1 MPDRTPGPARDRRA
15 LLLGVLRRSLSR
27 QPRDTAWLVA
37 WSTVQALPS
46 LAAGWVVAKATGDFL
61 VGRAEVRAGLA
72 WLGVFGLTALA
83 GALASRQ
90 TYLRVAA
97 LVEPLRDDLVRI
109 IVTGALRQAT
119 RETGPA
125 DTGAVAR
132 ITHQAEI
139 VRDCFAG
146 LLAVGLTFAFMVIS
160 ALVGLAMLVPAVLP
174 LAIVPMVV
182 SLLLFCALL
191 PSLTA
196 RQRRSVVGEE
206 AMAASAAAT
215 LAGLRDIIACGAE
228 DQVAAELADR
238 VTTQAAALRA
248 VARINMVRTLC
259 LAVGGWLPLILVL
272 AQAPSLLRHGV
283 TPAAVIGAV
292 TYIGGI
298 LQSALYMLTRGVGGS
313 GIRLAIT
320 LQRIVEASG
329 SSLDPPTEVPADEIQ
344 PTPAARPVSVSRA
357 AQAEAEVSGPAGA
370 GAGGP
375 AGAGAGGPAGA
386 GAGGPAGVSRVSL
399 RGVSFAYGPHAEP
412 VLRGLD
418 LDVPDGDHLVIV
430 GPSGIG
436 KSTLAGLIAGLLRPT
451 AGEVR
456 LDGRPVAGIPA
467 ADLPACRVL
476 IPQEAYVF
484 AGTLGENLRYLAPS
498 AQAAQLD
505 ASVDAV
511 GVRALVTR
519 LGGYGAELS
528 PATLSAGE
536 RQLIALVRA
545 HLSPA
550 RLAILDEAT
559 CHLDPAA
566 AARAEGAFA
575 DRPGALIVIAH
586 RISSALRAQRVLVLD
601 GIRASVGEHTSLL
614 ASSALYRDLVGQ
626 WGADHHPAT
635 EPGPDGELAS
645 RV

>member
-1 MPDRTPGPARDRRA
+1 MADRPPGTASGRRA
-15 LLLGVLRRSLSR
+15 LLLRVLRRSLSR
-27 QPRDTAWLVA
+27 RPRDTAWLVA

-61 VGRAEVRAGLA
+61 AGRAEVRAGLA

-83 GALASRQ
+83 GGLASRQ
-90 TYLRVAA
+90 TFLRVAA
-97 LVEPLRDDLVRI
+97 LVEPLRDDLVQI

-119 RETGPA
+119 LESGPP

-146 LLAVGLTFAFMVIS
+146 LLAVGLTFAFMVVS
-160 ALVGLAMLVPAVLP
+160 ALAGLATLVPAVLP
-174 LAIVPMVV
+174 FAVVPMAV
-182 SLLLFCALL
+182 SLLLFCCLL

-196 RQRRSVVGEE
+196 RQRRSVLGEE
-206 AMAASAAAT
+206 AMAESAAAA
-215 LAGLRDIIACGAE
+215 LAGLRDVIACGAE
-228 DQVAAELADR
+228 DQVAAELAGR
-238 VTTQAAALRA
+238 VTAQADALRA
-248 VARINMVRTLC
+248 LARINMIRTLC

-283 TPAAVIGAV
+283 APATIIGAV

-329 SSLDPPTEVPADEIQ
+329 CPLDLPAE
-344 PTPAARPVSVSRA
+344 TPSGAGAVGARTVGAGAVGAGAVGAGVSGAR
-357 AQAEAEVSGPAGA
+357 VSGPAGA
-370 GAGGP
+370 G
-375 AGAGAGGPAGA
+375 
-386 GAGGPAGVSRVSL
+386 VSRASL
-399 RGVSFAYGPHAEP
+399 RNVSFAYGPHAEP

-418 LDVPDGDHLVIV
+418 LDVLDGDHLAVV

-456 LDGRPVAGIPA
+456 LAGVPLADIPA
-467 ADLPACRVL
+467 AGLPACRVL

-484 AGTLGENLRYLAPS
+484 AGTLGENLRYLAP
-498 AQAAQLD
+498 AAPAAQLD

-511 GVRALVTR
+511 GVRDVVKR
-519 LGGYGAELS
+519 LGGYGAELT

-550 RLAILDEAT
+550 RLVILDEAT

-566 AARAEGAFA
+566 AARAEDAFA
-575 DRPGALIVIAH
+575 GRPGALIVIAH
-586 RISSALRAQRVLVLD
+586 RISSALRARRVLVLD
-601 GIRASVGEHTSLL
+601 GTRAAIGDHASLL
-614 ASSALYRDLVGQ
+614 TSSPLYRELVGQ
-626 WGADHHPAT
+626 WGADPGPAI
-635 EPGPDGELAS
+635 EPGPGGELAS

>member
-1 MPDRTPGPARDRRA
+1 MADRPPGTASGRRA
-15 LLLGVLRRSLSR
+15 LLLRVLRRSLSR
-27 QPRDTAWLVA
+27 RPRDTAWLVA

-61 VGRAEVRAGLA
+61 AGRAEVRAGLA

-83 GALASRQ
+83 GGLASRQ
-90 TYLRVAA
+90 TFLRVAA
-97 LVEPLRDDLVRI
+97 LVEPLRDDLVQI

-119 RETGPA
+119 LESGPP

-146 LLAVGLTFAFMVIS
+146 LLAVGLTFAFMVVS
-160 ALVGLAMLVPAVLP
+160 ALAGLATLVPAVLP
-174 LAIVPMVV
+174 FAVVPMAV
-182 SLLLFCALL
+182 SLLLFCCLL

-196 RQRRSVVGEE
+196 RQRRSVLGEE
-206 AMAASAAAT
+206 AMAESAAAA
-215 LAGLRDIIACGAE
+215 LAGLRDVIACGAE
-228 DQVAAELADR
+228 DQVAAELAGR
-238 VTTQAAALRA
+238 VTAQADALRA
-248 VARINMVRTLC
+248 LARINMVRTLC

-283 TPAAVIGAV
+283 APATIIGAV

-329 SSLDPPTEVPADEIQ
+329 CPLDLPAE
-344 PTPAARPVSVSRA
+344 TPSGAGAVGARTVGAGAVGAGAVGAGVSGAR
-357 AQAEAEVSGPAGA
+357 VSGPAGA
-370 GAGGP
+370 G
-375 AGAGAGGPAGA
+375 
-386 GAGGPAGVSRVSL
+386 VSRASL
-399 RGVSFAYGPHAEP
+399 RNVSFAYGPHAEP

-418 LDVPDGDHLVIV
+418 LDVLDGDHLAVV

-456 LDGRPVAGIPA
+456 LAGVPLADIPA
-467 ADLPACRVL
+467 AGLPACRVL

-484 AGTLGENLRYLAPS
+484 AGTLGENLRYLAP
-498 AQAAQLD
+498 AAPAAQLD

-511 GVRALVTR
+511 GVRDVVKR
-519 LGGYGAELS
+519 LGGYGAELT

-550 RLAILDEAT
+550 RLVILDEAT

-566 AARAEGAFA
+566 AARAEDAFA
-575 DRPGALIVIAH
+575 GRPGALIVIAH
-586 RISSALRAQRVLVLD
+586 RISSALRARRVLVLD
-601 GIRASVGEHTSLL
+601 GTRAAIGDHASLL
-614 ASSALYRDLVGQ
+614 TSSPLYRELVGQ
-626 WGADHHPAT
+626 WGADPGPAI
-635 EPGPDGELAS
+635 EPGPGGELAS

>member
-1 MPDRTPGPARDRRA
+1 MADQPPGTASGRRA
-15 LLLGVLRRSLSR
+15 LLLRVLRRSLSR
-27 QPRDTAWLVA
+27 RPRDTAWLVA

-61 VGRAEVRAGLA
+61 AGRAEVRAGLA

-83 GALASRQ
+83 GGLASRQ
-90 TYLRVAA
+90 TFLRVAA
-97 LVEPLRDDLVRI
+97 LVEPLRDDLVQI

-119 RETGPA
+119 LESGPP

-146 LLAVGLTFAFMVIS
+146 LLAVGLTFAFMVVS
-160 ALVGLAMLVPAVLP
+160 ALAGLATLVPAVLP
-174 LAIVPMVV
+174 FAVVPMAV
-182 SLLLFCALL
+182 SLLLFCCLL

-196 RQRRSVVGEE
+196 RQRRSVLGEE
-206 AMAASAAAT
+206 AMAESAAAA
-215 LAGLRDIIACGAE
+215 LAGLRDVIACGAE
-228 DQVAAELADR
+228 DQVAAELAGR
-238 VTTQAAALRA
+238 VTAQADALRA
-248 VARINMVRTLC
+248 LARINMVRTLC

-283 TPAAVIGAV
+283 APATIIGAV

-329 SSLDPPTEVPADEIQ
+329 CPLDLPAE
-344 PTPAARPVSVSRA
+344 TPSGAGAVGAGASGAGVSGAR
-357 AQAEAEVSGPAGA
+357 VSGPAGA
-370 GAGGP
+370 G
-375 AGAGAGGPAGA
+375 
-386 GAGGPAGVSRVSL
+386 VSRASL
-399 RGVSFAYGPHAEP
+399 RSVSFAYGPHAEP

-418 LDVPDGDHLVIV
+418 LDVLDGDHLAVV

-456 LDGRPVAGIPA
+456 LAGVPLADIPA
-467 ADLPACRVL
+467 AGLPACRVL

-484 AGTLGENLRYLAPS
+484 AGTLGENLRYLAP
-498 AQAAQLD
+498 AAPAAQLD

-511 GVRALVTR
+511 GVRDVVKR
-519 LGGYGAELS
+519 LGGYGAELT

-550 RLAILDEAT
+550 RLVILDEAT

-566 AARAEGAFA
+566 AARAEDAFA
-575 DRPGALIVIAH
+575 GRPGALIVIAH
-586 RISSALRAQRVLVLD
+586 RISSALRARRVLVLD
-601 GIRASVGEHTSLL
+601 GTRAAIGDHASLL
-614 ASSALYRDLVGQ
+614 TSSPLYRELVGQ
-626 WGADHHPAT
+626 WGADPGPAI
-635 EPGPDGELAS
+635 EPGPGGELAS

>member
-1 MPDRTPGPARDRRA
+1 MADRPPGTARERRA
-15 LLLGVLRRSLSR
+15 LLLRVLRRSLSR
-27 QPRDTAWLVA
+27 RPRDTAWLVA

-61 VGRAEVRAGLA
+61 AGRAEVRAGLA
-72 WLGVFGLTALA
+72 WLGAFGLTALA

-97 LVEPLRDDLVRI
+97 LVEPLRDDLVQV
-109 IVTGALRQAT
+109 IVTGALRRAT
-119 RETGPA
+119 RESGPV

-146 LLAVGLTFAFMVIS
+146 LLAVGLTFAFMVVS
-160 ALVGLAMLVPAVLP
+160 ALAGLATLVPEVLP
-174 LAIVPMVV
+174 FAIVPMAV
-182 SLLLFCALL
+182 SLLLFCCLL

-196 RQRRSVVGEE
+196 RQRRSVLGEE
-206 AMAASAAAT
+206 AMAESAAAA
-215 LAGLRDIIACGAE
+215 LAGLRDVIACGAE
-228 DQVAAELADR
+228 DQVAAELAGR
-238 VTTQAAALRA
+238 VTAQADALRA
-248 VARINMVRTLC
+248 LARTNAVRTLC

-283 TPAAVIGAV
+283 AAAAIIGAV

-329 SSLDPPTEVPADEIQ
+329 CPLDLPGEALAGKALAGEAGAGET
-344 PTPAARPVSVSRA
+344 AAGETAAA
-357 AQAEAEVSGPAGA
+357 AQPVAPRASVPGPAG
-370 GAGGP
+370 
-375 AGAGAGGPAGA
+375 
-386 GAGGPAGVSRVSL
+386 AGVSRVSL
-399 RGVSFAYGPHAEP
+399 RRVSFAYGPHAEP

-418 LDVPDGDHLVIV
+418 LDVLDGDHLAIV

-436 KSTLAGLIAGLLRPT
+436 KSTLAGLITGLLQPT

-456 LDGRPVAGIPA
+456 LGGLPLAGIPA
-467 ADLPACRVL
+467 DALPGCRVL

-484 AGTLGENLRYLAPS
+484 AGTLGENLRYLAPG
-498 AQAAQLD
+498 APAAQLD

-511 GVRALVTR
+511 GLRDVVKR
-519 LGGYGAELS
+519 LGGYGAELT

-550 RLAILDEAT
+550 RLVILDEAT
-559 CHLDPAA
+559 CHLDPAT

-601 GIRASVGEHTSLL
+601 GNRAATGDHASLL
-614 ASSALYRDLVGQ
+614 ASSPLYRDLVGQ
-626 WGADHHPAT
+626 WGADHDSTAEP
-635 EPGPDGELAS
+635 EPGGELAS

>member
-1 MPDRTPGPARDRRA
+1 MADRPPGTASGRRA
-15 LLLGVLRRSLSR
+15 LLLRVLRRSLSR
-27 QPRDTAWLVA
+27 RPRDTAWLVA

-61 VGRAEVRAGLA
+61 AGRAEVRAGLA

-83 GALASRQ
+83 GGLASRQ
-90 TYLRVAA
+90 TFLRVAA
-97 LVEPLRDDLVRI
+97 LVEPLRDDLVQI

-119 RETGPA
+119 LESGPP

-146 LLAVGLTFAFMVIS
+146 LLAVGLTFAFMVVS
-160 ALVGLAMLVPAVLP
+160 ALAGLATLVPAVLP
-174 LAIVPMVV
+174 FAVVPMAV
-182 SLLLFCALL
+182 SLLLFCCLL

-196 RQRRSVVGEE
+196 RQRRSVLGEE
-206 AMAASAAAT
+206 AMAESAAAA
-215 LAGLRDIIACGAE
+215 LAGLRDVIACGAE
-228 DQVAAELADR
+228 DQVAAELAGR
-238 VTTQAAALRA
+238 VTAQADALRA
-248 VARINMVRTLC
+248 LARINMVRTLC

-283 TPAAVIGAV
+283 APATIIGAV

-329 SSLDPPTEVPADEIQ
+329 CPLDLPAK
-344 PTPAARPVSVSRA
+344 TPSGAGAVGAGAVGARTVGAGAVGAGVSGAR
-357 AQAEAEVSGPAGA
+357 VSGPAGA
-370 GAGGP
+370 G
-375 AGAGAGGPAGA
+375 
-386 GAGGPAGVSRVSL
+386 VSRASL
-399 RGVSFAYGPHAEP
+399 RNVSFAYGPHAEP

-418 LDVPDGDHLVIV
+418 LDVLDGDHLAVV

-456 LDGRPVAGIPA
+456 LAGVPLADIPA
-467 ADLPACRVL
+467 AGLPACRVL

-484 AGTLGENLRYLAPS
+484 AGTLGENLRYLAP
-498 AQAAQLD
+498 AAPAAQLD

-511 GVRALVTR
+511 GVRDVVKR
-519 LGGYGAELS
+519 LGGYGAELT

-550 RLAILDEAT
+550 RLVILDEAT

-566 AARAEGAFA
+566 AARAEDAFA
-575 DRPGALIVIAH
+575 GRPGALIVIAH
-586 RISSALRAQRVLVLD
+586 RISSALRARRVLVLD
-601 GIRASVGEHTSLL
+601 GTRAAIGDHASLL
-614 ASSALYRDLVGQ
+614 TSSPLYRELVGQ
-626 WGADHHPAT
+626 WGADPGPAI
-635 EPGPDGELAS
+635 EPGPGGELAS

>member
-1 MPDRTPGPARDRRA
+1 MADRPPGTASGRRA
-15 LLLGVLRRSLSR
+15 LLLRVLRRSLSR
-27 QPRDTAWLVA
+27 RPRDTAWLVA

-61 VGRAEVRAGLA
+61 AGRAEVRAGLA

-83 GALASRQ
+83 GGLASRQ
-90 TYLRVAA
+90 TFLRVAA
-97 LVEPLRDDLVRI
+97 LVEPLRDDLVQI

-119 RETGPA
+119 LESGRP

-146 LLAVGLTFAFMVIS
+146 LLAVGLTFAFMVVS
-160 ALVGLAMLVPAVLP
+160 ALAGLATLVPAVLP
-174 LAIVPMVV
+174 FAVVPMAV
-182 SLLLFCALL
+182 SLVLFCCLL

-196 RQRRSVVGEE
+196 RQRRSVLGEE
-206 AMAASAAAT
+206 AMAESAAAA
-215 LAGLRDIIACGAE
+215 LAGLRDVIACGAE
-228 DQVAAELADR
+228 DQVAAELAGR
-238 VTTQAAALRA
+238 VTAQADALRA
-248 VARINMVRTLC
+248 LARINMVRTLC

-283 TPAAVIGAV
+283 APATIIGAV

-329 SSLDPPTEVPADEIQ
+329 CPLDLPAG
-344 PTPAARPVSVSRA
+344 TPSGAGAVGAGAVGAGAVGAGAVGAGAVGAGASGATMSGA
-357 AQAEAEVSGPAGA
+357 TLSGPAG
-370 GAGGP
+370 
-375 AGAGAGGPAGA
+375 
-386 GAGGPAGVSRVSL
+386 AGVSRVSL
-399 RGVSFAYGPHAEP
+399 RRVSFAYGPHAEP

-418 LDVPDGDHLVIV
+418 LDVLDGDHLAVV

-456 LDGRPVAGIPA
+456 LAGVPLADIPA
-467 ADLPACRVL
+467 AGLPACRVL

-484 AGTLGENLRYLAPS
+484 AGTLGENLRYLAP
-498 AQAAQLD
+498 AAPAAQLD

-511 GVRALVTR
+511 GVRDVVKR
-519 LGGYGAELS
+519 LGGYGAEVT

-550 RLAILDEAT
+550 RLVILDEAT

-566 AARAEGAFA
+566 AARAEDAFA
-575 DRPGALIVIAH
+575 GRPGALIVIAH
-586 RISSALRAQRVLVLD
+586 RISSALRARRVLVLD
-601 GIRASVGEHTSLL
+601 GTRAAIGDHASLL
-614 ASSALYRDLVGQ
+614 ASSPLYRDLVGQ
-626 WGADHHPAT
+626 WGADPGPAT
-635 EPGPDGELAS
+635 EPEPGGELAS

>member
-1 MPDRTPGPARDRRA
+1 MADQLPGTASGRRA
-15 LLLGVLRRSLSR
+15 LLLRVLRRSLSR
-27 QPRDTAWLVA
+27 RPRDTAWLVA

-61 VGRAEVRAGLA
+61 AGRAEVRAGLA

-83 GALASRQ
+83 GGLASRQ
-90 TYLRVAA
+90 TFLRVAA
-97 LVEPLRDDLVRI
+97 LVEPLRDDLVHI

-119 RETGPA
+119 LESGPP

-146 LLAVGLTFAFMVIS
+146 LLAVGLTFAFMVVS
-160 ALVGLAMLVPAVLP
+160 ALAGLATLVPAVLP
-174 LAIVPMVV
+174 FAVVPMAV
-182 SLLLFCALL
+182 SLLLFCCLL

-196 RQRRSVVGEE
+196 RQRRSVLGEE
-206 AMAASAAAT
+206 AMAESAAAA
-215 LAGLRDIIACGAE
+215 LAGLRDVIACGAE
-228 DQVAAELADR
+228 DQVAAELAGR
-238 VTTQAAALRA
+238 VTAQADALRA
-248 VARINMVRTLC
+248 LARINMVRTLC

-283 TPAAVIGAV
+283 APATIIGAV

-329 SSLDPPTEVPADEIQ
+329 CPLDLPAETPSGARTVGASAVGAGAVGAEVSGAEVSG
-344 PTPAARPVSVSRA
+344 ARVSGAR
-357 AQAEAEVSGPAGA
+357 VSGPAGA
-370 GAGGP
+370 G
-375 AGAGAGGPAGA
+375 
-386 GAGGPAGVSRVSL
+386 VSRASL
-399 RGVSFAYGPHAEP
+399 RSVSFAYGPHAEP

-418 LDVPDGDHLVIV
+418 LDVLDGDHLAVV

-436 KSTLAGLIAGLLRPT
+436 KSTLAGLIAGLLQPT

-456 LDGRPVAGIPA
+456 LAGVPLADIPVAG
-467 ADLPACRVL
+467 LPACRVL

-484 AGTLGENLRYLAPS
+484 AGTLGENLRYLAP
-498 AQAAQLD
+498 AAPAAQLD

-511 GVRALVTR
+511 GVRDVVKR
-519 LGGYGAELS
+519 LGGYGAELT

-536 RQLIALVRA
+536 CQLIALVRA

-550 RLAILDEAT
+550 RLVILDEAT

-566 AARAEGAFA
+566 AARAEDAFA
-575 DRPGALIVIAH
+575 GRPGALIVIAH
-586 RISSALRAQRVLVLD
+586 RISSALRARRVLVLD
-601 GIRASVGEHTSLL
+601 GTRAAIGDHASLL
-614 ASSALYRDLVGQ
+614 TSSPLYRDLVGQ
-626 WGADHHPAT
+626 WGADAGPAI
-635 EPGPDGELAS
+635 EPGPGSELAS

>member
-1 MPDRTPGPARDRRA
+1 MADRPPGTASGRRA
-15 LLLGVLRRSLSR
+15 LLLRVLRRSLSR
-27 QPRDTAWLVA
+27 RPRDTAWLVA

-61 VGRAEVRAGLA
+61 AGRAEVRAGLA

-83 GALASRQ
+83 GGLASRQ
-90 TYLRVAA
+90 TFLRVAA
-97 LVEPLRDDLVRI
+97 LVEPLRDDLVQI

-119 RETGPA
+119 LESGRP

-146 LLAVGLTFAFMVIS
+146 LLAVGLTFAFMLVS
-160 ALVGLAMLVPAVLP
+160 ALAGLATLVPAVLP
-174 LAIVPMVV
+174 FAVVPMAV
-182 SLLLFCALL
+182 SLLLFCCLL

-196 RQRRSVVGEE
+196 RQRRSVLGEE
-206 AMAASAAAT
+206 AMAESAAAA
-215 LAGLRDIIACGAE
+215 LAGLRDVIACGAE
-228 DQVAAELADR
+228 DQVAAELAGR
-238 VTTQAAALRA
+238 VTAQADALRA
-248 VARINMVRTLC
+248 LARINMVRTLC

-283 TPAAVIGAV
+283 APATIIGAV

-329 SSLDPPTEVPADEIQ
+329 CPLDLPAK
-344 PTPAARPVSVSRA
+344 TPSGAGAVGAGAVGARTVGAGAVGAGVSGAR
-357 AQAEAEVSGPAGA
+357 VSGPAGA
-370 GAGGP
+370 G
-375 AGAGAGGPAGA
+375 
-386 GAGGPAGVSRVSL
+386 VSRASL
-399 RGVSFAYGPHAEP
+399 RSVSFAYGPHAEP
-412 VLRGLD
+412 VLRSLD
-418 LDVPDGDHLVIV
+418 LDVLDGDHLAVV

-456 LDGRPVAGIPA
+456 LAGVPLADIPA
-467 ADLPACRVL
+467 AGLPACRVL

-484 AGTLGENLRYLAPS
+484 AGTLGENLRYLAP
-498 AQAAQLD
+498 AAPAAQLD

-511 GVRALVTR
+511 GVRDVVKR
-519 LGGYGAELS
+519 LGGYGAELT

-550 RLAILDEAT
+550 RLVILDEAT

-566 AARAEGAFA
+566 AARAEDAFA
-575 DRPGALIVIAH
+575 GRPGALIVIAH
-586 RISSALRAQRVLVLD
+586 RISSALRARRVLVLD
-601 GIRASVGEHTSLL
+601 GTRAAIGDHASLL
-614 ASSALYRDLVGQ
+614 TSSPLYRDLVGQ
-626 WGADHHPAT
+626 WGADPGPAI
-635 EPGPDGELAS
+635 EPGPGGELAS

>member
-1 MPDRTPGPARDRRA
+1 MADRPPGTASGRRA
-15 LLLGVLRRSLSR
+15 LLLRVLRRSLSR
-27 QPRDTAWLVA
+27 RPRDTAWLVA

-61 VGRAEVRAGLA
+61 AGRAEVRAGLA

-83 GALASRQ
+83 GGLASRQ
-90 TYLRVAA
+90 TFLRVAA
-97 LVEPLRDDLVRI
+97 LVEPLRDDLVQI

-119 RETGPA
+119 LESGPP

-146 LLAVGLTFAFMVIS
+146 LLAVGLTFAFMVVS
-160 ALVGLAMLVPAVLP
+160 ALAGLATLVPAVLP
-174 LAIVPMVV
+174 FAVVPMAV
-182 SLLLFCALL
+182 SLLLFCCLL

-196 RQRRSVVGEE
+196 RQRRSVLGEE
-206 AMAASAAAT
+206 AMAESAAAA
-215 LAGLRDIIACGAE
+215 LAGLRDVIACGAE
-228 DQVAAELADR
+228 DQVAAELAGR
-238 VTTQAAALRA
+238 VTAQADALRA
-248 VARINMVRTLC
+248 LARINMVRTLC

-283 TPAAVIGAV
+283 APATIIGAV

-329 SSLDPPTEVPADEIQ
+329 CPLDLPAK
-344 PTPAARPVSVSRA
+344 TPSGAGAVGARTVGAGAVGAGAVGAGVSGAR
-357 AQAEAEVSGPAGA
+357 VSGPAG
-370 GAGGP
+370 
-375 AGAGAGGPAGA
+375 
-386 GAGGPAGVSRVSL
+386 AGVSRVSL
-399 RGVSFAYGPHAEP
+399 RRVSFAYGPHAEP

-418 LDVPDGDHLVIV
+418 LDVLDGDHLAVV

-456 LDGRPVAGIPA
+456 LAGVPLADIPA
-467 ADLPACRVL
+467 AGLPACRVL

-484 AGTLGENLRYLAPS
+484 AGTLGENLRYLAP
-498 AQAAQLD
+498 AAPAAQLD

-511 GVRALVTR
+511 GVRDVVKR
-519 LGGYGAELS
+519 LGGYGAELT

-550 RLAILDEAT
+550 RLVILDEAT

-566 AARAEGAFA
+566 AGRAEDAFA
-575 DRPGALIVIAH
+575 GRPGALIVIAH
-586 RISSALRAQRVLVLD
+586 RISSALRARRVLVLD
-601 GIRASVGEHTSLL
+601 GTRAAIGDHASLL
-614 ASSALYRDLVGQ
+614 ASSPLYRDLVGQ
-626 WGADHHPAT
+626 WGADPGPAT
-635 EPGPDGELAS
+635 EPEPGGELAS

>member
-1 MPDRTPGPARDRRA
+1 MADRPPGTASGRRA
-15 LLLGVLRRSLSR
+15 LLLRVLRRSLSR
-27 QPRDTAWLVA
+27 RPRDTAWLVA

-61 VGRAEVRAGLA
+61 AGRAEVRAGLA

-83 GALASRQ
+83 GGLASRQ
-90 TYLRVAA
+90 TFLRVAA
-97 LVEPLRDDLVRI
+97 LVEPLRDDLVQI

-119 RETGPA
+119 LESGPP

-146 LLAVGLTFAFMVIS
+146 LLAVGLTFAFMVVS
-160 ALVGLAMLVPAVLP
+160 ALAGLATLVPAVLP
-174 LAIVPMVV
+174 FAVVPMAV
-182 SLLLFCALL
+182 SLLLFCCLL

-196 RQRRSVVGEE
+196 RQRRSVLGEE
-206 AMAASAAAT
+206 AMAESAAAA
-215 LAGLRDIIACGAE
+215 LAGLRDVIACGAE
-228 DQVAAELADR
+228 DQVAAELAGR
-238 VTTQAAALRA
+238 VTAQADALRA
-248 VARINMVRTLC
+248 LARINMVRTLC

-283 TPAAVIGAV
+283 APATIIGAV

-329 SSLDPPTEVPADEIQ
+329 CPLDLPAE
-344 PTPAARPVSVSRA
+344 TPSGAGAVGARTVGAGAVGAGAVGAGVSGAR
-357 AQAEAEVSGPAGA
+357 VSGPAGA
-370 GAGGP
+370 G
-375 AGAGAGGPAGA
+375 
-386 GAGGPAGVSRVSL
+386 VSRASL
-399 RGVSFAYGPHAEP
+399 RNVSFAYGPHAEP

-418 LDVPDGDHLVIV
+418 LDVLDGDHLAVV

-456 LDGRPVAGIPA
+456 LAGVPLADIPA
-467 ADLPACRVL
+467 AGLPACRVL

-484 AGTLGENLRYLAPS
+484 AGTLGENLRYLAP
-498 AQAAQLD
+498 AAPAAQLD

-511 GVRALVTR
+511 GVRDVVKR
-519 LGGYGAELS
+519 LGGYGAELT

-550 RLAILDEAT
+550 RLVILDEAT

-566 AARAEGAFA
+566 AARAEDAFA
-575 DRPGALIVIAH
+575 GRPGALIVIAH
-586 RISSALRAQRVLVLD
+586 RISSALRARRVLVLD
-601 GIRASVGEHTSLL
+601 GTRAAIGDHASLL
-614 ASSALYRDLVGQ
+614 TSSPLYRELVGQ
-626 WGADHHPAT
+626 WGADPGPAI
-635 EPGPDGELAS
+635 EPGPGGELAS
-645 RV
+645 RA

>member
-1 MPDRTPGPARDRRA
+1 MADRPPGTARDRRA
-15 LLLGVLRRSLSR
+15 LLLRVLRRSLSR
-27 QPRDTAWLVA
+27 RPRDTAWLVA

-46 LAAGWVVAKATGDFL
+46 LAAGWVVARSTGDFL
-61 VGRAEVRAGLA
+61 AGRTEVRAGLA

-97 LVEPLRDDLVRI
+97 LVEPLRDDLVQI

-119 RETGPA
+119 RESGPA

-146 LLAVGLTFAFMVIS
+146 LLAVGLTFAFMVVS
-160 ALVGLAMLVPAVLP
+160 ALVGLATLIPEVLP
-174 LAIVPMVV
+174 FAVVPMAV
-182 SLLLFCALL
+182 SLLLFCCLL
-191 PSLTA
+191 PTLTA
-196 RQRRSVVGEE
+196 RQRRSVLGEE
-206 AMAASAAAT
+206 AMAESAAAA
-215 LAGLRDIIACGAE
+215 LAGLRDVIACGAE
-228 DQVAAELADR
+228 DQVAAELAGR
-238 VTTQAAALRA
+238 VTAQADALRA
-248 VARINMVRTLC
+248 LARINMVRTLC

-272 AQAPSLLRHGV
+272 AQAPSLVRHGV
-283 TPAAVIGAV
+283 APAAIIGAV
-292 TYIGGI
+292 TYIAGI

-329 SSLDPPTEVPADEIQ
+329 GQLDPPAEAPAAEAPPAGVPTSGVPAD
-344 PTPAARPVSVSRA
+344 AAVGQVSVSVMSGGGAGVR
-357 AQAEAEVSGPAGA
+357 GPAW
-370 GAGGP
+370 GG
-375 AGAGAGGPAGA
+375 
-386 GAGGPAGVSRVSL
+386 GVSRVSL

-412 VLRGLD
+412 VLRSLD
-418 LDVPDGDHLVIV
+418 LDVLDGDHLAIV

-451 AGEVR
+451 AGEVW
-456 LDGRPVAGIPA
+456 LSGLPLADIPA
-467 ADLPACRVL
+467 AGLPGCRVL

-484 AGTLGENLRYLAPS
+484 AGTLGENLRYLAPG
-498 AQAAQLD
+498 APAAQLD

-511 GVRALVTR
+511 GLRDLVTR

-550 RLAILDEAT
+550 RLAMLDEAT

-566 AARAEGAFA
+566 AARAESAFA

-601 GIRASVGEHTSLL
+601 GTHAAVGDHLSLL
-614 ASSALYRDLVGQ
+614 ASSPLYRDLVGQ
-626 WGADHHPAT
+626 WGADHDPAA
-635 EPGPDGELAS
+635 EPGSGGELAS

>member
-1 MPDRTPGPARDRRA
+1 MADRPPGTASGRRA
-15 LLLGVLRRSLSR
+15 LLLRALRRSLSR
-27 QPRDTAWLVA
+27 RPRDTAWLVA

-61 VGRAEVRAGLA
+61 AGRAEVRAGLA

-83 GALASRQ
+83 GGLASRQ
-90 TYLRVAA
+90 TFLRVAA
-97 LVEPLRDDLVRI
+97 LVEPLRDDLVQI

-119 RETGPA
+119 LESGPP

-146 LLAVGLTFAFMVIS
+146 LLAVGLTFAFMVVS
-160 ALVGLAMLVPAVLP
+160 ALAGLATLVPAVLP
-174 LAIVPMVV
+174 FAVVPMAV
-182 SLLLFCALL
+182 SLLLFCCLL

-196 RQRRSVVGEE
+196 RQRRSVLGEE
-206 AMAASAAAT
+206 AMAESAAAA
-215 LAGLRDIIACGAE
+215 LAGLRDVIACGAE
-228 DQVAAELADR
+228 DQVAAELAGR
-238 VTTQAAALRA
+238 VTAQADALRA
-248 VARINMVRTLC
+248 LARINMVRTLC

-283 TPAAVIGAV
+283 APATIIGAV

-329 SSLDPPTEVPADEIQ
+329 CPLDLPAE
-344 PTPAARPVSVSRA
+344 TPSGAGAVGARTVGAGAVGAGVSGAR
-357 AQAEAEVSGPAGA
+357 VSGPAGA
-370 GAGGP
+370 G
-375 AGAGAGGPAGA
+375 
-386 GAGGPAGVSRVSL
+386 VSRASL
-399 RGVSFAYGPHAEP
+399 RNVSFAYGPHAEP

-418 LDVPDGDHLVIV
+418 LDVLDGDHLAVV

-456 LDGRPVAGIPA
+456 LAGVPLADIPA
-467 ADLPACRVL
+467 AGLPACRVL

-484 AGTLGENLRYLAPS
+484 AGTLGENLRYLAP
-498 AQAAQLD
+498 AAPAAQLD

-511 GVRALVTR
+511 GVRDVVKR
-519 LGGYGAELS
+519 LGGYGAELT

-550 RLAILDEAT
+550 RLVILDEAT

-566 AARAEGAFA
+566 AARAEDAFA
-575 DRPGALIVIAH
+575 GRPGALIVIAH
-586 RISSALRAQRVLVLD
+586 RISSALRARRVLVLD
-601 GIRASVGEHTSLL
+601 GTRAAIGDHASLL
-614 ASSALYRDLVGQ
+614 TSSPLYRELVGQ
-626 WGADHHPAT
+626 WGADPGPAI
-635 EPGPDGELAS
+635 EPGPGGELAS

>member
-1 MPDRTPGPARDRRA
+1 MADRPPGTASGRRA
-15 LLLGVLRRSLSR
+15 LLLRVLRRSLSR
-27 QPRDTAWLVA
+27 RPRDTAWLVA

-61 VGRAEVRAGLA
+61 AGRAEVRAGLA

-83 GALASRQ
+83 GGLASRQ
-90 TYLRVAA
+90 TFLRVAA
-97 LVEPLRDDLVRI
+97 LVEPLRDDLVQI

-119 RETGPA
+119 LESGPP

-146 LLAVGLTFAFMVIS
+146 LLAVGLTFAFMVVS
-160 ALVGLAMLVPAVLP
+160 ALAGLATLVPAVLP
-174 LAIVPMVV
+174 FAVVPMAV
-182 SLLLFCALL
+182 SLLLFCCLL

-196 RQRRSVVGEE
+196 RQRRSVLGEE
-206 AMAASAAAT
+206 AMAESAAAA
-215 LAGLRDIIACGAE
+215 LAGLRDVIACGAE
-228 DQVAAELADR
+228 DQVAAELAGR
-238 VTTQAAALRA
+238 VTAQADALRA
-248 VARINMVRTLC
+248 LARINMVRTLC

-283 TPAAVIGAV
+283 APATIIGAV

-329 SSLDPPTEVPADEIQ
+329 CPLDLPAE
-344 PTPAARPVSVSRA
+344 TPSGAGAVGARTVGAGAVGAGAVGAGAVGAGVSGAR
-357 AQAEAEVSGPAGA
+357 VSGPAGA
-370 GAGGP
+370 G
-375 AGAGAGGPAGA
+375 
-386 GAGGPAGVSRVSL
+386 VSRASL
-399 RGVSFAYGPHAEP
+399 RNVSFAYGPHAEP

-418 LDVPDGDHLVIV
+418 LDVLDGDHLAVV

-456 LDGRPVAGIPA
+456 LAGVPLADIPA
-467 ADLPACRVL
+467 AGLPACRVL

-484 AGTLGENLRYLAPS
+484 AGTLGENLRYLAP
-498 AQAAQLD
+498 AAPAAQLD

-511 GVRALVTR
+511 GVRDVVKR
-519 LGGYGAELS
+519 LGGYGAELT

-550 RLAILDEAT
+550 RLVILDEAT

-566 AARAEGAFA
+566 AARAEDAFA
-575 DRPGALIVIAH
+575 GRPGALIVIAH
-586 RISSALRAQRVLVLD
+586 RISSALRARRVLVLD
-601 GIRASVGEHTSLL
+601 GTRAAIGDHASLL
-614 ASSALYRDLVGQ
+614 TSSPLYRELVGQ
-626 WGADHHPAT
+626 WGADPGPAI
-635 EPGPDGELAS
+635 EPGPGGELAS

>member
-1 MPDRTPGPARDRRA
+1 MADRPPGTASGRRA
-15 LLLGVLRRSLSR
+15 LLLRVLRRSLSR
-27 QPRDTAWLVA
+27 RPRDTAWLVA

-61 VGRAEVRAGLA
+61 AGRAEVRAGLA

-83 GALASRQ
+83 GGLASRQ
-90 TYLRVAA
+90 TFLRVAA
-97 LVEPLRDDLVRI
+97 LVEPLRDDLVQI

-119 RETGPA
+119 LESGPP

-146 LLAVGLTFAFMVIS
+146 LLAVGLTFAFMVVS
-160 ALVGLAMLVPAVLP
+160 ALAGLATLVPAVLP
-174 LAIVPMVV
+174 FAVVPMAV
-182 SLLLFCALL
+182 SLLLFCCLL

-196 RQRRSVVGEE
+196 RQRRSVLGEE
-206 AMAASAAAT
+206 AMAESAAAA
-215 LAGLRDIIACGAE
+215 LAGLRDVIACGAE
-228 DQVAAELADR
+228 DQVAAELAGR
-238 VTTQAAALRA
+238 VTAQADALRA
-248 VARINMVRTLC
+248 LARINMVRTLC

-283 TPAAVIGAV
+283 APATIIGAV

-329 SSLDPPTEVPADEIQ
+329 CPLDLPAE
-344 PTPAARPVSVSRA
+344 TPSGAGAVGARTVGAGAVGAGAVGAGVSGAR
-357 AQAEAEVSGPAGA
+357 VSGPAGA
-370 GAGGP
+370 G
-375 AGAGAGGPAGA
+375 
-386 GAGGPAGVSRVSL
+386 VSRASL
-399 RGVSFAYGPHAEP
+399 RNVSFAYGPHAEP

-418 LDVPDGDHLVIV
+418 LDVLDGDHLAVV

-456 LDGRPVAGIPA
+456 LAGVPLADIPA
-467 ADLPACRVL
+467 AGLPACRVL

-484 AGTLGENLRYLAPS
+484 AGTLGENLRYLAP
-498 AQAAQLD
+498 AAPAAQLD

-511 GVRALVTR
+511 GVRDVVKR
-519 LGGYGAELS
+519 LGGYGAELT

-550 RLAILDEAT
+550 RLVILDEAT

-566 AARAEGAFA
+566 AARAEDAFA
-575 DRPGALIVIAH
+575 GRPGALIVIAH
-586 RISSALRAQRVLVLD
+586 RISSALRARRVLVLD
-601 GIRASVGEHTSLL
+601 GTRAAIGDHASLL
-614 ASSALYRDLVGQ
+614 TSSPLYRDLVGQ
-626 WGADHHPAT
+626 WGADADPAI
-635 EPGPDGELAS
+635 EPGPGSELAS